1 MATTAEDT
9 LNNWYTAKTVGTPT
23 AGSGL
28 LSAANSAT
36 GTTTPVV
43 APAAYKPTTLGDPTK
58 WDVTK
63 DQTVQG
69 QIENVIS
76 KDNPLMQLAATRG
89 SQQANARGM
98 LNSSMGIGA
107 AQDSVIAAATPIAQA
122 DADVNARAAGYNADT
137 SNTFAKTN
145 QAASNEAASFGAQAI
160 NRSNEFNATNQ
171 MTQQQSLFD
180 ANVKASLAQIDNEA
194 QMDRQTQAVA
204 GTLSDHFSSAI
215 SEINRNSNM
224 SQASKDYS
232 IKQLY
237 DTYKAQLSLISAVGA
252 IPDVSVLLN
261 ADFSGNSNVYGDA
274 QNRKATGQSPTQN
287 DVANGFATYSA
298 GSLVW
303 SI

>member
-1 MATTAEDT
+1 MATAAQDT
-9 LNNWYTAKTVGTPT
+9 LNNWYTAKTADQPAVAT
-23 AGSGL
+23 GL
-28 LSAANSAT
+28 LSANNSAT

-43 APAAYKPTTLGDPTK
+43 APATYAPTTLSDPAK
-58 WDVTK
+58 WNVTK

-69 QIENVIS
+69 QIENVIN
-76 KDNPLMQLAATRG
+76 KDSPLMQLAATKG
-89 SQQANARGM
+89 AQQANARGL

-137 SNTFAKTN
+137 SNTFAKVN
-145 QAASNEAASFGAQAI
+145 QAATNDASSFGAQAI
-160 NRSNEFNATNQ
+160 NRANEFNATNQ

-194 QMDRQTQAVA
+194 QLDRQTQAVA
-204 GTLSDHFSSAI
+204 GTLSDHFAAAI
-215 SEINRNSNM
+215 SDINKNTNM
-224 SQASKDYS
+224 SQQSKDYS

-237 DTYKAQLSLISAVGA
+237 DTYKAQLSLISAVGS

-261 ADFSGNSNVYGDA
+261 ADFSGNSNVLADA
-274 QNRKATGQSPTQN
+274 QARKSANGQPTQN

-298 GSLVW
+298 GKLVW